1 MSLDTRQ
8 TGFITAL
15 DLEKAFVDLGLD
27 TAANEIKKMIEEL
40 SFLTEG
46 KINYTEFLIAT
57 LNYKTQVN
65 DQLIHASFTYF
76 DLDNKNYITK
86 QDLIEGFMRSGNY
99 KNEAEA
105 RLIVDDYTFQD
116 PENIKFEDYKRLME
130 EVEKS
135 PLPKREAFRRGS
147 RRETDMSPSTLN
159 L

>member
-1 MSLDTRQ
+1 
-8 TGFITAL
+8 
-15 DLEKAFVDLGLD
+15 
-27 TAANEIKKMIEEL
+27 
-40 SFLTEG
+40 
-46 KINYTEFLIAT
+46 
-57 LNYKTQVN
+57 
-65 DQLIHASFTYF
+65 
-76 DLDNKNYITK
+76 
-86 QDLIEGFMRSGNY
+86 MRSGNY